1 MNDPKQNIDSDI
13 LDLDNIVDD
22 SVADIEL
29 QDGFDDVPTDDFG
42 DLGADEDLTPVA
54 SGGTGSG
61 RLWITLAILGF
72 VLAIISSLVLQPAI
86 SVQKQRAGQASQ
98 VLAQVQLT
106 NNAASQALT
115 ATGSYAPVIANI
127 QAAENALDNLTGG
140 GSISGSIASMIFNNG
155 AADQQVQAGFD
166 AYKSSVDKFLS
177 NEAGVTELKGKLA
190 ELTEKVGV
198 TVGESVGFVEAVAKE
213 GRNKGTG
220 TSKDKYLFLTS
231 EASNLNGIL
240 GRLSTSVR
248 GYFAPGTNLDQ
259 IANVQNGYMVRLQDT
274 LKRII
279 SNSAA
284 VVGTAAQPLQA
295 QYSDLSGRVSE
306 IGERASAL
314 TDTRQALAGLLNQG
328 GEFAGVVQQAT
339 GQTAALRFVQNL
351 ATVLPI
357 ILALLAA
364 FALWRY
370 MRTQRRGL
378 VDHDADLEETL
389 ADQQESILKLLD
401 EMSAL
406 AVEAE
411 VTDQITG
418 AIADSVNF
426 AVMEMRE
433 LVSQINRASIEVAN
447 ESELAVTNAQ
457 SVSKSNMAQADQI
470 SSAAALMQRVS
481 SSMREMSEQANSSS
495 AMATE
500 SITVAA
506 QGTQAVRDTIKG
518 MEDMREQIQDTS
530 KRIKRLGESSQRIGD
545 IVALIDDI
553 AEQTNILSLNAAIQ
567 ASMAGE
573 AGRGFAVV
581 SDEVQSLAERSTE
594 ATKKIAELVTTIQND
609 TNDAVL
615 SMEKATQQVVSG
627 TKVADSAG
635 AALSEIENVSQR
647 LSGLVQLISKGSN
660 EQAEVVTKVSEQVTE
675 VSDSST
681 DTSRKAQDS
690 ANSIAKLLEL
700 AKDLETSV
708 SRFKLPAS

>member
-364 FALWRY
+364 FALWKY

-406 AVEAE
+406 
-411 VTDQITG
+411 
-418 AIADSVNF
+418 
-426 AVMEMRE
+426 
-433 LVSQINRASIEVAN
+433 
-447 ESELAVTNAQ
+447 
-457 SVSKSNMAQADQI
+457 
-470 SSAAALMQRVS
+470 
-481 SSMREMSEQANSSS
+481 
-495 AMATE
+495 
-500 SITVAA
+500 
-506 QGTQAVRDTIKG
+506 
-518 MEDMREQIQDTS
+518 
-530 KRIKRLGESSQRIGD
+530 
-545 IVALIDDI
+545 
-553 AEQTNILSLNAAIQ
+553 
-567 ASMAGE
+567 
-573 AGRGFAVV
+573 GR
-581 SDEVQSLAERSTE
+581 
-594 ATKKIAELVTTIQND
+594 
-609 TNDAVL
+609 
-615 SMEKATQQVVSG
+615 
-627 TKVADSAG
+627 
-635 AALSEIENVSQR
+635 
-647 LSGLVQLISKGSN
+647 
-660 EQAEVVTKVSEQVTE
+660 
-675 VSDSST
+675 
-681 DTSRKAQDS
+681 SRG
-690 ANSIAKLLEL
+690 N
-700 AKDLETSV
+700 
-708 SRFKLPAS
+708 